1 MPEPADAAGT
11 WLVDLD
17 GVVWL
22 SERPIPGA
30 AAAVARL
37 RAAGVRVVFVTNN
50 SAPTIAEFR
59 ARLAGA
65 GIDAEPDDIVSSAQA
80 AASMVPAGSTAL
92 VCAEG
97 GMLEALAARD
107 VSVVEHGP
115 ADVVVVGWT
124 RRFDFDMLADA
135 ATAIR
140 GGARF
145 IGTNE
150 DPTHPTPE
158 RLLPGSGAFIAA
170 VATAAQTEP
179 EIAGKPHEPLVAL
192 VRARVPDAAVMVGDR
207 PATDGL
213 LARRLGLPFALVLS
227 GVTGPGH
234 GALEVEPDEEAVD
247 LGALVDRHFGP

>member
-1 MPEPADAAGT
+1 MDEPAAPGT

-22 SERPIPGA
+22 AERPIPGA
-30 AAAVARL
+30 ADAVARL
-37 RAAGVRVVFVTNN
+37 RAAGIRVVFVTNN
-50 SAPTIAEFR
+50 SAPTVAEFT
-59 ARLAGA
+59 ARLAAA
-65 GIDAEPDDIVSSAQA
+65 GIAVEPDDLVSAAQA

-97 GMLEALAARD
+97 GMVEALSARG
-107 VSVVEHGP
+107 VKVVERGP

-124 RRFDFDMLADA
+124 RRFDFEMLADA

-140 GGARF
+140 DGARF

-192 VRARVPDAAVMVGDR
+192 VRQRVPDAALMVGDR

-213 LARRLGLPFALVLS
+213 LARRLGLPYALVLS
-227 GVTGPGH
+227 GVIGPGH
-234 GALEVEPDEEAVD
+234 GALDVEPDEEAAD
-247 LGALVDRHFGP
+247 LAALVERHLPL